1 MIYLAGLDLGKESD
15 HTALT
20 ILEAHGTKRY
30 LLNMADGKALV
41 PVVPKGCEGAVTD
54 VIESRPIVRY
64 NIVHLERLPLKTKY
78 LALPAIVRERL
89 NLTGQAPRTF
99 LALDKT
105 GVGNAVAEMFAS
117 FHPWHATITAGN
129 NTHQVSERE
138 WNIPKRELI
147 SRVQVALQTGVLK
160 IAPKLEHGP
169 LLRHELENFR
179 YKISA
184 GGHDTYESWR
194 ERDHDDMVLAT
205 AIACWFADLL
215 IFQTAQAR
223 LTELEQEELG
233 RGMEPVDLGAY
244 S

>member
-1 MIYLAGLDLGKESD
+1 MIYMAGLDLGKESD

-20 ILEAHGTKRY
+20 ILEAHGTKFH
-30 LLNMADGKALV
+30 LLDTTEGKRLV
-41 PVVPKGCEGAVTD
+41 RTVPKGMEAAVVD

-89 NLTGQAPRTF
+89 NLTGQAARTF

-105 GVGNAVAEMFAS
+105 GVGNAVAEMFSA
-117 FHPWHATITAGN
+117 FHAFHATITSGN
-129 NTHQVSERE
+129 STHQVSLRE
-138 WNIPKRELI
+138 WNIPKRDLV

-169 LLRHELENFR
+169 LLRAELENFR

-215 IFQTAQAR
+215 IFLGAQAQCAA
-223 LTELEQEELG
+223 LEAEEQM
-233 RGMEPVDLGAY
+233 RGMEPVDLGPYA
-244 S
+244 